1 MATLD
6 HVTDTATNMSKS
18 LTITSSSGKTITLD
32 TDKKYI
38 EKDIVITMIPQA
50 ATHTFA
56 GGVLTANNP
65 TFSQTNATTSS
76 SNTAG
81 VSVTATA
88 TSFVSKAT
96 WTLNQSGWID
106 KPSSATQ
113 IKDVQ
118 NSGDKTNTLYI
129 TGVTIGTSK
138 NFNITVPNGS
148 TTPNLTLN
156 FAVDANGNVL
166 VT

>member
-6 HVTDTATNMSKS
+6 NDLKGSITITKKSGTVVTFDTDTKYVPKDIA
-18 LTITSSSGKTITLD
+18 LTIGAQ
-32 TDKKYI
+32 
-38 EKDIVITMIPQA
+38 E

-65 TFSQTNATTSS
+65 TFTQTNATAGNSD
-76 SNTAG
+76 TAG

-88 TSFVSKAT
+88 TSSVSKST

-113 IKDVQ
+113 IKAKQ
-118 NSGDKTNTLYI
+118 NSGNKTNTLYI
-129 TGVTIGTSK
+129 TGVNIGASK
-138 NFNITVPNGS
+138 NFDITVPNGNS
-148 TTPNLTLN
+148 TMTLN
-156 FAVDANGNVL
+156 FAVDASGNVL

>member
-1 MATLD
+1 MPTMSGGTTSNFTGSYELTKRTGTKITFD
-6 HVTDTATNMSKS
+6 TDT
-18 LTITSSSGKTITLD
+18 
-32 TDKKYI
+32 KYI
-38 EKDIVITMIPQA
+38 AKDIEFTVTAPS
-50 ATHTFA
+50 ATQTFA

-81 VSVTATA
+81 VSITATA
-88 TSFVSKAT
+88 TSSVSKAT

-118 NSGDKTNTLYI
+118 NSGNKTNTLYI

>member
-1 MATLD
+1 MPTLD
-6 HVTDTATNMSKS
+6 SSLAGSVTIAKKTGTVVTFDTDTKYVSHDIE
-18 LTITSSSGKTITLD
+18 LTID
-32 TDKKYI
+32 AQ
-38 EKDIVITMIPQA
+38 E

-65 TFSQTNATTSS
+65 TFTQTNAIAGDSD
-76 SNTAG
+76 TAG

-88 TSFVSKAT
+88 TSSVSKST
-96 WTLNQSGWID
+96 WTLDQSGWID

-113 IKDVQ
+113 IKAKQD
-118 NSGDKTNTLYI
+118 SGNKTNTLYI
-129 TGVTIGTSK
+129 TGVNIGASK
-138 NFNITVPNGS
+138 NFDITVPNGNS
-148 TTPNLTLN
+148 TVTLN